1 MPSTSPAA
9 WSTWPEPSHR
19 IRPDLDH
26 GHLPRRAGIT
36 PGDRPGDRQ
45 PTMRRC
51 YPAPG
56 LRLGRRAHF
65 HRASPHYSPFG
76 LTSLTREY
84 GRHVRLEGLSR
95 LIGLAWL
102 AVGGPVL
109 LAPEQSTGEYRR
121 MGSLNMQP
129 RRIQRAATVGI
140 ATVAMA
146 SFVAACSSSG
156 GSGSSSSGS
165 SGSSSALSG
174 TLNASGSTFQLTFQQ
189 AAIQAFKSVQS
200 GMTVN
205 YGGGGSG
212 KGRTDLASGTVQ
224 FAGSDSPIPS
234 DEVSNFK
241 GKPPVLYFP
250 VIIGPITVSYNLAS
264 VSKPLQ
270 LTPTVIANIFQGKI
284 TKWNDPAIASLNSG
298 VKLPSTAI
306 TIARRSDSS
315 GTTANFSLFLMDST
329 KAWKLGSSST
339 INWPSSSRGGDGNG
353 GVAQIVKSTP
363 GAIGYVDYADAK
375 ASGLHYASVQNAAGK
390 YIAPSTTAA
399 SAAAA
404 GAKVASNL
412 TFAAVWSGDAT
423 AYPITYQ
430 SWDLV
435 FAKQKTANDAKM
447 LKAYI
452 GYLLGPGQQLLPSL
466 SYAPLPA
473 SIDSMAKAQLSKI
486 TS

>member
-19 IRPDLDH
+19 IRQDLDR

-36 PGDRPGDRQ
+36 PACGPRDLQ
-45 PTMRRC
+45 PTARMC

-56 LRLGRRAHF
+56 LRPGRRAHF

-76 LTSLTREY
+76 LTSLTRGY
-84 GRHVRLEGLSR
+84 GRHVRLAGLSR

-109 LAPEQSTGEYRR
+109 LTPEQSTGEYRR
-121 MGSLNMQP
+121 MGFLNMQR
-129 RRIQRAATVGI
+129 RRIQRATTVGF
-140 ATVAMA
+140 AAVAMA
-146 SFVAACSSSG
+146 SLVAACSSSG
-156 GSGSSSSGS
+156 GGGSSASSSS
-165 SGSSSALSG
+165 SSSSSAALSG

-234 DEVSNFK
+234 DEASSFA
-241 GKPPVLYFP
+241 GKPTVLYFP
-250 VIIGPITVSYNLAS
+250 VIIGPITVSYNLS
-264 VSKPLQ
+264 GVTKPLQ

-315 GTTANFSLFLMDST
+315 GTTANFSLFLVDST

-375 ASGLHYASVQNAAGK
+375 ASGLTFASVQNAAGK

-412 TFAAVWSGDAT
+412 TFAAVWSGDA
-423 AYPITYQ
+423 
-430 SWDLV
+430 
-435 FAKQKTANDAKM
+435 KM

-452 GYLLGPGQQLLPSL
+452 GYLLGAGQKLLPSL

-473 SIDSMAKAQLSKI
+473 SIDQMAKAQLSKI